1 MTANW
6 HEIGTVLP
14 MTCKKEYAI
23 IISSKS
29 GSSTGSTFYYVRKG
43 VCKMKYCPY
52 CGADLI
58 EDAVSFCAECGKQLP
73 ARKMQ
78 KEKPEDK
85 PKINKESKKKKK
97 KPTKKAESSI
107 EAEPVVDDGYDGY
120 YDDIRPIDEGYEREG
135 VDKELVKKIVTII
148 AVLFV
153 VIIAC
158 VALMYVL

>member
-1 MTANW
+1 
-6 HEIGTVLP
+6 
-14 MTCKKEYAI
+14 
-23 IISSKS
+23 
-29 GSSTGSTFYYVRKG
+29 
-43 VCKMKYCPY
+43 MKYCPY

-58 EDAVSFCAECGKQLP
+58 EEAVSFCTECGKQLP
-73 ARKMQ
+73 AGKVQ
-78 KEKPEDK
+78 KEKPKEK
-85 PKINKESKKKKK
+85 PEIKKASKKKKK
-97 KPTKKAESSI
+97 KPIKKVESSI

-120 YDDIRPIDEGYEREG
+120 YDDVRPVDEGHEREG